1 MTSITSAFVLAAGL
15 GTRMQPLTLS
25 RPKPLIELDGRPLL
39 DHVLDRLDDAGV
51 TSAVVNVHYLADQ
64 IEAHL
69 NGRRSP
75 AIVISDERDALLDT
89 GGGVKKALDGLGSE
103 PFYTFNSDAIWVE
116 GYGSTLCRMADRFDP
131 EAMDCLML
139 VAACVETIGYT
150 GRGDFM
156 MEEDGRLARRG
167 EQPVAPFVF
176 AGVCIVHPRLFD
188 GAPDGKFSMNLLWD
202 RAIEAERL
210 FGLRHDGLWMHV
222 GTPDSLAEAEATLTG
237 RQLP

>member
-1 MTSITSAFVLAAGL
+1 MSSRALMPDGFAAEKFEILCAVFERARAQRAALEANDLPAFLEIL
-15 GTRMQPLTLS
+15 
-25 RPKPLIELDGRPLL
+25 
-39 DHVLDRLDDAGV
+39 
-51 TSAVVNVHYLADQ
+51 
-64 IEAHL
+64 
-69 NGRRSP
+69 
-75 AIVISDERDALLDT
+75 DERDALLDT
-89 GGGVKKALDGLGSE
+89 GGGVKKALDGLGPG

-116 GYGSTLCRMADRFDP
+116 GYGSTLRRMADRFDP

-139 VAACVETIGYT
+139 VAASVETIGYS

-188 GAPDGKFSMNLLWD
+188 DAPDGKFSMNLLWD

-222 GTPDSLAEAEATLTG
+222 GTPDSLAEAEAALTG